1 LGLNYGDVWQYLNKS
16 QVNKQNTL
24 FFMLYKK
31 EQKVANTEKRDSAED
46 YTSKEKRRFAF
57 IFFVLI
63 SISLFESYYFFQ

>member
-1 LGLNYGDVWQYLNKS
+1 MG
-16 QVNKQNTL
+16 
-24 FFMLYKK
+24 
-31 EQKVANTEKRDSAED
+31 AED